1 MENELESPQAGAA
14 GHLVCSEPGSRGY
27 SVGGSFGPFV
37 TPKRSARCRIP
48 ALLLSVSLPLFA
60 TWVQRRGRVAQVAA
74 AAPGPPE
81 WSPRRL
87 RTRRPGGGALL
98 QRARPRRAHGCGLV
112 SARQATGQKRERRSA
127 RVSRLAPLGRRNR
140 RCTPFLV
147 ERVGGV
153 EGGGCRRG

>member
-14 GHLVCSEPGSRGY
+14 GHLVCSEPGSRGD

-48 ALLLSVSLPLFA
+48 ALLLSVSLPLLA

-87 RTRRPGGGALL
+87 RTRRPGGGAPAPAGASSPGARLRL
-98 QRARPRRAHGCGLV
+98 GVRASSDRTKKRKEISTRLPARA
-112 SARQATGQKRERRSA
+112 ARQTESA
-127 RVSRLAPLGRRNR
+127 LHPLFGGKGGGRGR
-140 RCTPFLV
+140 
-147 ERVGGV
+147 
-153 EGGGCRRG
+153 GGCRRG